1 MRSSDHRPTETSEGV
16 YGWRRGKRFLLLQER
31 AAPVELVAQG
41 GEVVV
46 AGKHDQSL
54 FVGGT
59 ADMNGVA
66 RFEC

>member
-1 MRSSDHRPTETSEGV
+1 M
-16 YGWRRGKRFLLLQER
+16 LLQEC
-31 AAPVELVAQG
+31 AAPVELVVQG

-46 AGKHDQSL
+46 TGKHDQSH